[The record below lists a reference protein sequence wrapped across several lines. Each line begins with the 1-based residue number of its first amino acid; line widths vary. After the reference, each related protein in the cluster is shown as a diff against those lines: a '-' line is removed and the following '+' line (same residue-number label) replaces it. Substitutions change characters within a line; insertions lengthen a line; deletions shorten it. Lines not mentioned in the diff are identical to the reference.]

1 MDPRALEQAILD
13 AIVECL
19 ADRVVERLQARP
31 KVALALFTGTELG
44 VSEAVKSIEAMRDD
58 GWTMRFVFSETAGQL
73 RLPQLLNG
81 VSAAADASAAKP
93 GSATGEFSEDVLLDG
108 CSVLLVP
115 SLSINSAAKIAT
127 GVRDSIP
134 SRLVARALERG
145 ITVIAA
151 SDGCCPDNAQRIA
164 SGFHVAEAYKERMRA
179 NLEALQGYG
188 IRLARAEKLAHAV
201 RKMNVAG
208 VVPGVVPVTAQ
219 SRGIAS
225 PAIPAVSAI
234 DAVVVA
240 DGAPCV
246 AAEKRVFSRS
256 DAVQCRERALR
267 LGRNVLVTS
276 LAADELRARN
286 IQLIRI

>member
-19 ADRVVERLQARP
+19 ADRVVERLQARSN
-31 KVALALFTGTELG
+31 VALALFTGTELG

-58 GWTMRFVFSETAGQL
+58 GWTMRFAFSETAGQL

-81 VSAAADASAAKP
+81 VSAAGDASAAKP
-93 GSATGEFSEDVLLDG
+93 GNTTGEFSEDALLDG

-115 SLSINSAAKIAT
+115 TLSINSAAKIAT

-145 ITVIAA
+145 ITVVAA
-151 SDGCCPDNAQRIA
+151 SDGCCPDNLQRIA
-164 SGFHVAEAYKERMRA
+164 SGFRVAEAYKEQLRA
-179 NLEALQGYG
+179 NLEALQRYG

-201 RKMNVAG
+201 RKMNVA
-208 VVPGVVPVTAQ
+208 VVPAV
-219 SRGIAS
+219 
-225 PAIPAVSAI
+225 PAVSTI
-234 DAVVVA
+234 DAG
-240 DGAPCV
+240 GALV
-246 AAEKRVFSRS
+246 AAGKRVFSRS
-256 DAVQCRERALR
+256 DAVQCRESVLR

-276 LAADELRARN
+276 LAADELRVRN
-286 IQLIRI
+286 IQLIRT

>member
-44 VSEAVKSIEAMRDD
+44 VSEAVKSIAALRDD
-58 GWTMRFVFSETAGQL
+58 GWTMRFVFSQTAGQL
-73 RLPQLLNG
+73 RLRDSLTG
-81 VSAAADASAAKP
+81 VAGDVSTGQPGGTAGDIDEDA
-93 GSATGEFSEDVLLDG
+93 LLDG
-108 CSVLLVP
+108 CSVVLVP
-115 SLSINSAAKIAT
+115 TLSINSAAKIAT
-127 GVRDSIP
+127 SVRDSLP

-145 ITVIAA
+145 MAVVAA
-151 SDGCCPDNAQRIA
+151 SDGCCPDNARRIA

-201 RKMNVAG
+201 SKVNAAA
-208 VVPGVVPVTAQ
+208 VPVAAQ
-219 SRGIAS
+219 PARIA
-225 PAIPAVSAI
+225 PPAVP
-234 DAVVVA
+234 VA
-240 DGAPCV
+240 TATGAPGAV
-246 AAEKRVFSRS
+246 DGETPAATGKRVFSRS
-256 DAVQCRERALR
+256 DAVQCRERVLR

-276 LAADELRARN
+276 LAADELRVRN
-286 IQLIRI
+286 IQLIRN